1 VLYRQLLPP
10 LFLPL
15 YFSCHI
21 CIGSHNHVSR
31 YIKANSKNEV
41 ASKVIEAAFCLYAI
55 DKANIWLFP
64 RRFFKNVTVLPFGCD
79 GVHPNLGRTAFSPRK
94 HHIASTLG
102 PHWVHIASSDPEVP
116 KRYHQGITQVASALQ
131 SRRNER
137 IIFYPTFFVLN
148 MLENN
153 LCKTGGWH
161 YILLLNTLMQY

>member
-79 GVHPNLGRTAFSPRK
+79 GVHPSLGRTAFSPRK
-94 HHIASTLG
+94 HHIASTLP
-102 PHWVHIASSDPEVP
+102 PHWVLIGSTLPP
-116 KRYHQGITQVASALQ
+116 RIPRYQRGIIKVSL
-131 SRRNER
+131 R
-137 IIFYPTFFVLN
+137 
-148 MLENN
+148 
-153 LCKTGGWH
+153 
-161 YILLLNTLMQY
+161 